1 MFFFTPRSSA
11 QPTGCCPA
19 WGSGLASLAG
29 LAGSQGAGGLRGGGG
44 LAGGPLPWRKQAP
57 PPLRPVRPQAAPG
70 VSPHPEERARQP
82 RSGSGLTVASDECAE
97 QSRVRACRGCCPER
111 GGWRE
116 AAPSAKPHR
125 GASSGAGASAG
136 LSASPGATGGWRAR
150 DVSGPACRGR
160 PGPGR
165 SAPWSL
171 SPSRWLGLRRQAS
184 GRGPV
189 CPSPHPRQVAAART
203 RPGTPGARGCE
214 AWVSGAGK
222 QRDTQSLWGGPGPG
236 VRLRSLTGSRV
247 LGLLGASSP
256 GTGRT
261 EASPE
266 EGDRENNG
274 APTRG
279 AWRGSCRLGRES
291 EMSPHRTTLS
301 GRLAGSQGGSGP
313 FGGRDFPRAGEGQGS
328 RAQPPPAHAGDQG
341 LPPAVLARCR

>member
-1 MFFFTPRSSA
+1 M
-11 QPTGCCPA
+11 

-82 RSGSGLTVASDECAE
+82 WSGSGLTVCGAE
-97 QSRVRACRGCCPER
+97 SCQSLQGLLPRAGGLERSGPLCKAAQRGFLRRR
-111 GGWRE
+111 GL
-116 AAPSAKPHR
+116 HR
-125 GASSGAGASAG
+125 PLCISGGH
-136 LSASPGATGGWRAR
+136 GGWRAR

>member
-1 MFFFTPRSSA
+1 MLPSVGERPGLPGRSGWVPGSRWA
-11 QPTGCCPA
+11 A
-19 WGSGLASLAG
+19 WGRGPRGRSASLAEAG
-29 LAGSQGAGGLRGGGG
+29 APTPAPRQAPGGPGSLAPPGGEGPAAAVRLRPDSVPSRVVSEPAGAAAQSGGAGEKR
-44 LAGGPLPWRKQAP
+44 
-57 PPLRPVRPQAAPG
+57 PPL
-70 VSPHPEERARQP
+70 
-82 RSGSGLTVASDECAE
+82 
-97 QSRVRACRGCCPER
+97 QSR
-111 GGWRE
+111 
-116 AAPSAKPHR
+116 R
-125 GASSGAGASAG
+125 GASSGAGASTG

-184 GRGPV
+184 GRDPV